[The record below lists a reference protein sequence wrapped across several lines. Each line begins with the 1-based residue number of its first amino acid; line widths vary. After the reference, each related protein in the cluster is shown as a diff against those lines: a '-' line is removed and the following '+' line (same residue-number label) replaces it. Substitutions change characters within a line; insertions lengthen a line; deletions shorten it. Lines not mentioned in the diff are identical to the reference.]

1 MFDLP
6 KTIFGSNNSSLI
18 FKILAPM
25 HRGSDIY
32 PPVEINILILFFL
45 KKEIDLKIKIIIKRK
60 SNGIISK
67 FFEIGFTLNIFKLYS
82 SLFKNLTPLKS
93 DVIETSK
100 LSSRCLYIMVAGI
113 T

>member
-1 MFDLP
+1 
-6 KTIFGSNNSSLI
+6 
-18 FKILAPM
+18 M

-32 PPVEINILILFFL
+32 PPVEINISILFFL

-67 FFEIGFTLNIFKLYS
+67 FFEIGLTLNIFKLYS

-100 LSSRCLYIMVAGI
+100 LCSKCLYIIVAGI